1 MLNPRFKGA
10 QPIDVFVVPVGRWS
24 DGSAGYVGPLHLE
37 AVHPSISLR
46 VPGSRKERA
55 GGSIMSAREI
65 QDQKTIAREMFVQQ
79 AAHANADVSAS
90 PLRGA
95 TICST
100 KSRRGYTLE
109 STADEFCEAADASL
123 LPVIRVD
130 AADLMRVLRQLEV
143 IAKRQ
148 APRIAF
154 KAKGSILLL
163 DLADILAVQAEG
175 NYVSLQHRPNPYLV
189 HESLSSMAEKL
200 KPYGFIR
207 IHRSVVVNIS
217 AVEEIQPL
225 PTGEYRLRV
234 KGGKEY
240 LVTRTYKHNLRDLAQ
255 LWVGSERLCG
265 QQTARGIT
273 SLFHRS
279 IPDRPSRK
287 VNS

>member
-1 MLNPRFKGA
+1 M
-10 QPIDVFVVPVGRWS
+10 
-24 DGSAGYVGPLHLE
+24 SAG
-37 AVHPSISLR
+37 
-46 VPGSRKERA
+46 
-55 GGSIMSAREI
+55 EI
-65 QDQKTIAREMFVQQ
+65 QDQKAIAREMFVQPV
-79 AAHANADVSAS
+79 AHANADVSAS

-100 KSRRGYTLE
+100 TICSSKSSRDYTLE
-109 STADEFCEAADASL
+109 SIADEFCDTSL
-123 LPVIRVD
+123 LPVTRID
-130 AADLMRVLRQLEV
+130 AAYLMRVLRQLEDIAKS

-175 NYVSLQHRPNPYLV
+175 NYVSLQHRTNPYLV
-189 HESLSSMAEKL
+189 HESLSSIAQKL

-207 IHRSVVVNIS
+207 IHRSVVVNTS

-234 KGGKEY
+234 KGGREY
-240 LVTRTYKHNLRDLAQ
+240 LATRTYKHNLRDLAQ

-265 QQTARGIT
+265 
-273 SLFHRS
+273 
-279 IPDRPSRK
+279 
-287 VNS
+287 

>member
-1 MLNPRFKGA
+1 
-10 QPIDVFVVPVGRWS
+10 
-24 DGSAGYVGPLHLE
+24 
-37 AVHPSISLR
+37 
-46 VPGSRKERA
+46 
-55 GGSIMSAREI
+55 MSAREI
-65 QDQKTIAREMFVQQ
+65 QDEKAIAREMFVQQ
-79 AAHANADVSAS
+79 AAHANPDVSTS
-90 PLRGA
+90 PSRGA
-95 TICST
+95 RIRST
-100 KSRRGYTLE
+100 KSRRDTLE
-109 STADEFCEAADASL
+109 STADEFCETADTSL
-123 LPVIRVD
+123 LPVMRVD
-130 AADLMRVLRQLEV
+130 AAYLVRALRQLGV
-143 IAKRQ
+143 TAKRQ

-175 NYVSLQHRPNPYLV
+175 NYVSLQRRPNPYLV

-225 PTGEYRLRV
+225 PTGEYRLHV

-265 QQTARGIT
+265 
-273 SLFHRS
+273 
-279 IPDRPSRK
+279 
-287 VNS
+287 

>member
-1 MLNPRFKGA
+1 
-10 QPIDVFVVPVGRWS
+10 
-24 DGSAGYVGPLHLE
+24 
-37 AVHPSISLR
+37 
-46 VPGSRKERA
+46 
-55 GGSIMSAREI
+55 MSAREI
-65 QDQKTIAREMFVQQ
+65 QDQKAIAREMFVEQ
-79 AAHANADVSAS
+79 AAHAKADASAS

-95 TICST
+95 TICSF
-100 KSRRGYTLE
+100 KSGRDYTLE
-109 STADEFCEAADASL
+109 SPAADEFCEAADTSL
-123 LPVIRVD
+123 FPVIRVD
-130 AADLMRVLRQLEV
+130 AANLIRVLRQLEV

-175 NYVSLQHRPNPYLV
+175 NYVSLQHRPNAYLV

-240 LVTRTYKHNLRDLAQ
+240 LVTRTYKDNLRDLAQ
-255 LWVGSERLCG
+255 LWVG
-265 QQTARGIT
+265 
-273 SLFHRS
+273 
-279 IPDRPSRK
+279 
-287 VNS
+287 

>member
-1 MLNPRFKGA
+1 MLFRRAIQLSVSSEHWAEVAGSRNERTRGSHHERPRNSGSEDRLHVRCLFNKLLTLMRTFRLAHCGELRFAPPRF
-10 QPIDVFVVPVGRWS
+10 
-24 DGSAGYVGPLHLE
+24 
-37 AVHPSISLR
+37 
-46 VPGSRKERA
+46 
-55 GGSIMSAREI
+55 
-65 QDQKTIAREMFVQQ
+65 
-79 AAHANADVSAS
+79 
-90 PLRGA
+90 
-95 TICST
+95 
-100 KSRRGYTLE
+100 SRRDYTLE
-109 STADEFCEAADASL
+109 STADEFCEAADTSL

-130 AADLMRVLRQLEV
+130 AANLMRVLRQLEV

-154 KAKGSILLL
+154 KAKGSILFL

-175 NYVSLQHRPNPYLV
+175 NYVSLRHRPNPYLV

-265 QQTARGIT
+265 
-273 SLFHRS
+273 
-279 IPDRPSRK
+279 
-287 VNS
+287 

>member
-1 MLNPRFKGA
+1 M
-10 QPIDVFVVPVGRWS
+10 
-24 DGSAGYVGPLHLE
+24 
-37 AVHPSISLR
+37 
-46 VPGSRKERA
+46 
-55 GGSIMSAREI
+55 MSAREI
-65 QDQKTIAREMFVQQ
+65 QDQKAIAREMFVQQ
-79 AAHANADVSAS
+79 AAHANADVSVS
-90 PLRGA
+90 PLRGD

-100 KSRRGYTLE
+100 KRRRDYTPE
-109 STADEFCEAADASL
+109 SAADVFCEAADTSL

-148 APRIAF
+148 APRIAL

-175 NYVSLQHRPNPYLV
+175 NYVSLQHRPNSYLV

-217 AVEEIQPL
+217 AVEKIQPL

-255 LWVGSERLCG
+255 LWIGSERLC
-265 QQTARGIT
+265 
-273 SLFHRS
+273 
-279 IPDRPSRK
+279 D
-287 VNS
+287 

>member
-1 MLNPRFKGA
+1 MT
-10 QPIDVFVVPVGRWS
+10 
-24 DGSAGYVGPLHLE
+24 
-37 AVHPSISLR
+37 
-46 VPGSRKERA
+46 
-55 GGSIMSAREI
+55 AREI
-65 QDQKTIAREMFVQQ
+65 QDQSTIARRVVQQ
-79 AAHANADVSAS
+79 PAYANADVSAS

-100 KSRRGYTLE
+100 RSRRDYTLE
-109 STADEFCEAADASL
+109 STADEFSEAADASL
-123 LPVIRVD
+123 LPVNR
-130 AADLMRVLRQLEV
+130 ADGNLMRVLRQLEV

-154 KAKGSILLL
+154 KAKGSVVLL

-175 NYVSLQHRPNPYLV
+175 NYVSLRPRTNPYLV
-189 HESLSSMAEKL
+189 RESLSSMAEKL

-217 AVEEIQPL
+217 AVEKIQPL

-240 LVTRTYKHNLRDLAQ
+240 SVTRTYKHNLRDLAQ

-265 QQTARGIT
+265 
-273 SLFHRS
+273 
-279 IPDRPSRK
+279 
-287 VNS
+287 